1 MIRRSLTGRLLA
13 ALLAA
18 QVGAIMLA
26 MLVFPL
32 VAPFVSYDDIA
43 ETTFR
48 SKIEAS
54 IARAPSGGLEV
65 AKGEALE
72 RYVSARPGA
81 AFAVMTLP
89 DGTLLPGSD
98 ARLGEALAKIRPFA
112 RAPMEISSRK
122 TPRPDGR

>member
-54 IARAPSGGLEV
+54 IARAPSGGLE
-65 AKGEALE
+65 AQKE
-72 RYVSARPGA
+72 RRSNAMFPRGPA
-81 AFAVMTLP
+81 QP
-89 DGTLLPGSD
+89 
-98 ARLGEALAKIRPFA
+98 
-112 RAPMEISSRK
+112 SRS
-122 TPRPDGR
+122 